1 MGLLSFFFSAQR
13 CDVRLK
19 QQRTKLLRVA
29 YSWCHSQA
37 LADDLVQ
44 ETLAKALKYETQ
56 LKELQKFDSWAF
68 AILTNNWRN
77 HLSRTRIMDNID
89 DHIFVDTNTPD
100 KMVEQDQLN
109 TFVHNA
115 VETLP
120 QGQRQVITLVDLEG
134 FSYAEVSEILDIPI
148 GTVMSRISR
157 ARNALADKLFNN
169 NQQTEHG
176 SSFMWRVK

>member
-1 MGLLSFFFSAQR
+1 MTYLKLFGKKREFICKLENIR
-13 CDVRLK
+13 PRLY
-19 QQRTKLLRVA
+19 RLA
-29 YSWCHSQA
+29 YSWCHQQA